1 MARSLLAALMML
13 PVLCSAQAS
22 INVGSKRFTESYILA
37 EIVAQT
43 IRSTAEAGA
52 VHHPGMGNTG
62 ILFAALK
69 SGAIDLYPEYT
80 GTIAVEL
87 LGRRSVA
94 TLQDL
99 NRELAAHG
107 LAAGLPLGFSNA
119 YALAMREERAVAL
132 GVSTISDLARHP
144 GLRLGLS
151 QEFLNRKDGWP
162 ALREAYRLP
171 WTAPRGLDHGLAY
184 EALAAGTIDVMDVYT
199 TDAKLARYRLR
210 ILSDDR
216 RFFPSYDAVVL
227 YRRDV
232 PARFPQSWAALERLQ
247 GRISNPTM
255 IALNAQVEL
264 DRVPFSAAAARF
276 LAGEDT
282 GVAKP
287 DVSQRSISR
296 LLFGADFLRL
306 TGEHL
311 LLVFGSLAAST
322 LVGVPLG
329 IWAANATRA
338 GHWILAAAGTAQTIP
353 SLALLA
359 FLVAL
364 TGTIGMI
371 PALGALF
378 LYGLLPIVRNTQSGL
393 SDIPPALRESA
404 RALGLAAGA
413 RLWRIELPLA
423 ARPIV
428 AGIKTSAVI
437 NVGTAT
443 IAAFIGAGGYGERI
457 VAGLAVHDHAM
468 LLAGALP
475 AAILALLVQWGFD
488 LLDRWTIPRGLT
500 RGPRGL

>member
-1 MARSLLAALMML
+1 MARSLLALLMVLPAL
-13 PVLCSAQAS
+13 CAAQES

-37 EIVAQT
+37 EIVVQT
-43 IRSTAEAGA
+43 IRHAGEAVA

-62 ILFAALK
+62 ILFEALK

-80 GTIAVEL
+80 GTIAIEL
-87 LGRRSVA
+87 LGRRSVG

-99 NRELAAHG
+99 NRELAGHG

-119 YALAMREERAVAL
+119 YALAMREDRATAL
-132 GVSTISDLARHP
+132 GVSSISDLARHSE
-144 GLRLGLS
+144 LRLGLS

-184 EALAAGTIDVMDVYT
+184 EALAAGSIDVMDVYT

-210 ILSDDR
+210 ILKDDR
-216 RFFPSYDAVVL
+216 SFFPSYEAVLL
-227 YRRDV
+227 YRKDV
-232 PARFPQSWAALERLQ
+232 PARYPRSWAALERLQ
-247 GRISNPTM
+247 GGISNPVM

-264 DRVPFSAAAARF
+264 DRVPFSAAAAGF
-276 LAGEDT
+276 LVAGDA
-282 GVAKP
+282 GPAQP
-287 DVSQRSISR
+287 GAPQRSMLQ
-296 LLFGADFLRL
+296 LLFGADFMRL

-311 LLVFGSLAAST
+311 VLVFGSLAASAA
-322 LVGVPLG
+322 VGVPLG
-329 IWAANATRA
+329 VWAAHAPRA
-338 GHWILAAAGTAQTIP
+338 GQLILAAAGTAQTIP

-364 TGTIGMI
+364 TGAIGMV

-378 LYGLLPIVRNTQSGL
+378 LYALLPIVRNTQSGL

-413 RLWRIELPLA
+413 RLWQIELPLA
-423 ARPIV
+423 ARTIV

-475 AAILALLVQWGFD
+475 AAALALLVQWAFD
-488 LLDRWTIPRGLT
+488 LMDRWTIPRGLRT
-500 RGPRGL
+500 GGRGL

>member
-1 MARSLLAALMML
+1 MML
-13 PVLCSAQAS
+13 PALCAAQAS
-22 INVGSKRFTESYILA
+22 INVGSKRFTESYVLA

-43 IRSTAEAGA
+43 IRGAGEADA

-62 ILFAALK
+62 ILFSALK

-80 GTIAVEL
+80 GTIAIEL
-87 LGRRSVA
+87 LGRRSVGS
-94 TLQDL
+94 LEDL
-99 NRELAAHG
+99 NRQLAGHG

-119 YALAMREERAVAL
+119 YALAMREERAAAL
-132 GVSTISDLARHP
+132 GVRTISDLARHP
-144 GLRLGLS
+144 DLRLGLS
-151 QEFLNRKDGWP
+151 QEFLNRRDGWP

-171 WTAPRGLDHGLAY
+171 WATPRGLDHGLAY
-184 EALAAGTIDVMDVYT
+184 EALATGGIDVMDVYT

-216 RFFPSYDAVVL
+216 GFFPSYEAVFL
-227 YRRDV
+227 YRRDL
-232 PARFPQSWAALERLQ
+232 PTRFPQSWAALERLQ
-247 GRISNPTM
+247 GRISNPRM

-264 DRVPFSAAAARF
+264 DRASFSAVAAQF
-276 LAGEDT
+276 LNKGNAEA
-282 GVAKP
+282 AKP
-287 DVSQRSISR
+287 TVQRRSILQ

-311 LLVFGSLAAST
+311 VLVFGSLAAST
-322 LVGVPLG
+322 AIGVLLG
-329 IWAANATRA
+329 VWAASAPRA
-338 GHWILAAAGTAQTIP
+338 GHWILAVASTAQTVP

-359 FLVAL
+359 FLVAF
-364 TGTIGMI
+364 TGTIGMV

-393 SDIPPALRESA
+393 CDIPPALRESA

-413 RLWRIELPLA
+413 RLWQIELPLA
-423 ARPIV
+423 ARTV
-428 AGIKTSAVI
+428 LAGIKTSAVI

-457 VAGLAVHDHAM
+457 VAGLAVHDNAL

-475 AAILALLVQWGFD
+475 AAALALLVQWGFD
-488 LLDRWTIPRGLT
+488 ALDRWAIPRALRPGPTPGL
-500 RGPRGL
+500 